1 MKKLLISLLISSVSS
16 AVLAKLPVPTDEA
29 KAKAAEVAAKTAWS
43 GKVDIYLLCK
53 SQDKVAASYYKTA
66 MATGKDTKPAVATP
80 PCVDVGAFAYVPVD
94 AAATKPLEAAG
105 AHSPPATAAGPPNTK
120 IPDAVINPGNK
131 PAVPPDKKV
140 VDAGK
145 PVEVTKPLEAA
156 GAHSP
161 PATAASPPNTKIP
174 DAVINPGNKAAVTP
188 AKKV

>member
-1 MKKLLISLLISSVSS
+1 MKKLLIFLLATFVSSV
-16 AVLAKLPVPTDEA
+16 VLAKLPAPSDEA
-29 KAKAAEVAAKTAWS
+29 KAKAAEIAAKTAWS

-66 MATGKDTKPAVATP
+66 MATGKDIKPAVATP
-80 PCVDVGAFAYVPVD
+80 PCVDAGVFAYVPVE
-94 AAATKPLEAAG
+94 AVKPLEAAG

-131 PAVPPDKKV
+131 ATTPPAKNV
-140 VDAGK
+140 VEAAK
-145 PVEVTKPLEAA
+145 PVVAAKPLEAA

-174 DAVINPGNKAAVTP
+174 DAVINPGNKAAAQP
-188 AKKV
+188 DKKV